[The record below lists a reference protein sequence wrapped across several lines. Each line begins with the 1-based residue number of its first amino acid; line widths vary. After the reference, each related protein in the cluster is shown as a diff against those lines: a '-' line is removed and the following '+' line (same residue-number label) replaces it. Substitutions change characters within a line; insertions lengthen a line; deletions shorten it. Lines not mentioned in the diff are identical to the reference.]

1 MENENISSGQD
12 YARVIT
18 DRLIQTETEVSFD
31 ERMDPVLLEYW
42 CEEIR
47 EYADVTWND
56 YIIGKRDSFKFDEDE
71 VRKLY
76 EKAGMRLAADILDSL
91 VDKEM
96 VQVGVRNDG
105 ELVYSLTEK
114 GKDYVQGED

>member
-76 EKAGMRLAADILDSL
+76 EKAGMRFAADILDSL

>member
-47 EYADVTWND
+47 EYADVTWSD

-71 VRKLY
+71 VKKLY
-76 EKAGMRLAADILDSL
+76 EKAGMRFAADILDSL